1 MLNIDFLGEE
11 MTRVKKPMGTIQ
23 GFQQSVWEGTLRK
36 PKDENGKPTI
46 EGQSFPG
53 MKLAINTDVVII
65 FKKTGKHKKT
75 KLTAYNE
82 YNLALPDSENIEE
95 DDYNTAVTVSTLKDI
110 DYYNKVDW
118 DSAQTLR
125 YLEARNKK
133 QQNDWRNNPQNFAY
147 ELIVGLDA
155 NAKLWFDLF
164 DDLNEGETIT
174 DKLKRVAPFLTIEQ
188 AIAERD
194 KWRELMTV
202 LEPLGQFVITN
213 NLTAAMNQDLY
224 LAEDKR
230 SMKIMIL
237 AALNLESSSYLDDL
251 PHAKLANIYKQLI
264 PAVESS
270 DLPPLES
277 DSEPVPLTDDEK
289 KPSDPGQQPEQKL
302 NPSSDTPTTL
312 SEPEPTQ
319 SMTAEDTPP
328 VDSEQSISQPER
340 PKPAR
345 K

>member
-1 MLNIDFLGEE
+1 M
-11 MTRVKKPMGTIQ
+11 P
-23 GFQQSVWEGTLRK
+23 
-36 PKDENGKPTI
+36 
-46 EGQSFPG
+46 SF
-53 MKLAINTDVVII
+53 
-65 FKKTGKHKKT
+65 
-75 KLTAYNE
+75 
-82 YNLALPDSENIEE
+82 
-95 DDYNTAVTVSTLKDI
+95 
-110 DYYNKVDW
+110 
-118 DSAQTLR
+118 
-125 YLEARNKK
+125 
-133 QQNDWRNNPQNFAY
+133 
-147 ELIVGLDA
+147 GL
-155 NAKLWFDLF
+155 
-164 DDLNEGETIT
+164 IT

-237 AALNLESSSYLDDL
+237 AALNIELSSYLDGL

-270 DLPPLES
+270 DLPPLEP
-277 DSEPVPLTDDEK
+277 DSEPVPLTEDKK
-289 KPSDPGQQPEQKL
+289 KPSDPGQQPEPKL
-302 NPSSDTPTTL
+302 NLSLDTPTTSL
-312 SEPEPTQ
+312 EPEPTQ
-319 SMTAEDTPP
+319 SMIAEDILL
-328 VDSEQSISQPER
+328 VDSEPSTSQLER